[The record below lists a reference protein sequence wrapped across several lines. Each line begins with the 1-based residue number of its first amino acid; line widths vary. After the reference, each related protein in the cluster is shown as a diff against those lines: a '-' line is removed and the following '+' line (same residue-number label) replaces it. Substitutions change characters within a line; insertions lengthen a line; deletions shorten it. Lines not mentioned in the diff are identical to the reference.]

1 MKDLRK
7 RIKLLDKKM
16 NYRVKIIKKAGYLK
30 KKKKT
35 TVPFLFV
42 YPRISI
48 TLIKTLFFH
57 FLVTMHER
65 VMNITF

>member
-30 KKKKT
+30 KKKK
-35 TVPFLFV
+35 LQ
-42 YPRISI
+42 
-48 TLIKTLFFH
+48 FH
-57 FLVTMHER
+57 FSLYTLG
-65 VMNITF
+65 